1 MNRKLKVLGILFWV
15 QGGLYV
21 ASALLFA
28 GVGILGGLGVIEPK
42 DTVHERLGGAVAS
55 LLLGGGAAAL
65 GAGHLFVGTAL
76 RRLRPWARTAG
87 LVLGVADVICCCSF
101 PLGTAL
107 GVYTLIVLLNEDVR
121 RLFA

>member
-1 MNRKLKVLGILFWV
+1 MNKKLEVLGILFWV

-28 GVGILGGLGVIEPK
+28 AVGILGGLGVIEPK
-42 DTVHERLGGAVAS
+42 DTVQERLGGAVGCVV
-55 LLLGGGAAAL
+55 LGGGAAVL
-65 GAGHLFVGTAL
+65 GVGHLLVGTAL

-87 LVLGVADVICCCSF
+87 LVLAVANVICCCSF

-107 GVYTLIVLLNEDVR
+107 GVFTFIVLLNEDVS